1 MPVPEKFEN
10 KPTLPDHLQFTWRAY
25 WALSS
30 DRHIGMAEGPIPWS
44 AMDRYA
50 IRYGIVNMDDFDF
63 FTLLLKAMD
72 TVYLEIRAKQM
83 NKKAKGKIGTKSFDK
98 PSDGES
104 KEVLGMK

>member
-1 MPVPEKFEN
+1 MPAPAKLEK

-50 IRYGIVNMDDFDF
+50 IRYGIVSMDDFDF

-72 TVYLEIRAKQM
+72 TVYLEIRSKQM